1 MIFYFFVLLIYSYIY
16 LAKKTM
22 NNVMKIANLCYLE
35 PMLHI
40 NSNPESKKHDKS
52 NKHPNSKKR
61 FNQYDDNDLEE
72 MKIND
77 IKTYNR
83 IMKNRRTANNSRLNR
98 INIINDLKTE
108 NERVKNENNDL
119 KNENEHYKSIAFIV
133 NFENKR
139 IKREN
144 NDLKIEN
151 KRFKNII
158 NKYKRYKEAIE

>member
-1 MIFYFFVLLIYSYIY
+1 
-16 LAKKTM
+16 
-22 NNVMKIANLCYLE
+22 
-35 PMLHI
+35 
-40 NSNPESKKHDKS
+40 
-52 NKHPNSKKR
+52 
-61 FNQYDDNDLEE
+61 

-77 IKTYNR
+77 TKTYNR

-108 NERVKNENNDL
+108 NEHIKRKNKHFKTENERVKNENNDL
-119 KNENEHYKSIAFIV
+119 KNENERYKSIAFIV
-133 NFENKR
+133 SFENKR

-151 KRFKNII
+151 KRYKNIM

>member
-1 MIFYFFVLLIYSYIY
+1 
-16 LAKKTM
+16 
-22 NNVMKIANLCYLE
+22 MKIANLCYLE
-35 PMLHI
+35 PMIHI
-40 NSNPESKKHDKS
+40 NLINMMI
-52 NKHPNSKKR
+52 
-61 FNQYDDNDLEE
+61 NDLEE

-77 IKTYNR
+77 IKTYKR
-83 IMKNRRTANNSRLNR
+83 IIKNRKTANNSRLNR